1 VSVLHPR
8 TPGRDAWRRFARNPT
23 GMVGLAIVVAF
34 VAVSLAAPL
43 LRPFDPLR
51 GELRMRNVPPTWT
64 LSADEL
70 AARGLSRASF
80 PFGTDAQGRDLVARV
95 LHGGRISLRVG
106 LIAVTV
112 AAVLGTLF
120 GLLAGYLG
128 GWVDTVVVWAVDIL
142 LAFPGILLAIAIVAA
157 LGQSLTNALIAISIT
172 QVPIYVRVVRSVT
185 LSLRST
191 EFVHAAEALGAPTAR
206 IVLRHVL
213 PNGLSPL
220 MVQLTLSIGVAI
232 LDVAAL
238 GFLGL
243 GARPPTPEWGAMISD
258 GFARF
263 RLAPWQSIVPGIAI
277 FTSVVGFNL
286 LGDGLRDVLDPRLR
300 Q

>member
-1 VSVLHPR
+1 M
-8 TPGRDAWRRFARNPT
+8 PGGDALRRFVRNPT
-23 GMVGLAIVVAF
+23 GMVGLVIVVAF
-34 VAVSLAAPL
+34 VAVSLLAPW

-51 GELRMRNVPPTWT
+51 GELRSRNIPPTLT
-64 LSADEL
+64 LPAEEL
-70 AARGLSRASF
+70 AARGLQRSSY
-80 PFGTDAQGRDLVARV
+80 PFGTDAQGRDMVARV

-112 AAVLGTLF
+112 AALVGTFF

-128 GWVDTVVVWAVDIL
+128 GRIDTVVVWFVDIL

-191 EFVHAAEALGAPTAR
+191 EYVQAAAALGAPTWR

-277 FTSVVGFNL
+277 FASVVGFNL

-300 Q
+300 R